1 MLDSE
6 RGDKALA
13 MRSHN
18 LLKFALVLLGTL
30 TAMAA
35 GAAIATWPKAEQ
47 SEGDVIA
54 RSLASSV
61 QLFAEREGGVHRTA
75 SGVMLTAGPDGR
87 SIIITAAHLLMPQTV
102 QTVFVAPLGS
112 KDRVEA
118 HILTIDETHDV
129 AVLEASAIPGG
140 SIRLKTEARLGDN
153 VWVVSFPWGGRGTVV
168 GGAVSQ
174 IRAASGDAGFPVAGP
189 VGLIDA
195 AVSYGTSGGG
205 VFDAR
210 SGNLVGIVR
219 SYRTAKLSLPGTPGQ
234 SLELPIAGET
244 TVVPV
249 SQILCVLRQIQS
261 PDSAELAAFL
271 ANAPAE
277 TCGND
282 A

>member
-1 MLDSE
+1 
-6 RGDKALA
+6 
-13 MRSHN
+13 MRSHS
-18 LLKFALVLLGTL
+18 LLKGALLLFGGL

-35 GAAIATWPKAEQ
+35 GAAIATWPAAQQ
-47 SEGDVIA
+47 SEEDVIA

-61 QLFAEREGGVHRTA
+61 QLFAEREGGVRRTA
-75 SGVMLTAGPDGR
+75 SGVTLTVGPDGR
-87 SIIITAAHLLMPQTV
+87 SIIITAAHLLMPQTA
-102 QTVFVAPLGS
+102 QTVYVAPLGS
-112 KDRVEA
+112 KERVEA

-129 AVLEASAIPGG
+129 AVLEASAIPAS

-174 IRAASGDAGFPVAGP
+174 IRASGDVGFPVAGP

-219 SYRTAKLSLPGTPGQ
+219 SYRTAKLSLPGTPAQ

-249 SQILCVLRQIQS
+249 SQILCVLRQIQA
-261 PDSAELAAFL
+261 PDSAELAGFL
-271 ANAPAE
+271 ADAPAE
-277 TCGND
+277 TCGGD

>member
-1 MLDSE
+1 
-6 RGDKALA
+6 
-13 MRSHN
+13 MRSRV
-18 LLKFALVLLGTL
+18 LKFGFFLFGTL

-35 GAAIATWPKAEQ
+35 GAAIATWPAAQQTE
-47 SEGDVIA
+47 EDVIA

-61 QLFAEREGGVHRTA
+61 QLFAEREGGVRRTA
-75 SGVMLTAGPDGR
+75 SGVTLTAGRDGR
-87 SIIITAAHLLMPQTV
+87 SIIVTAAHLLMPQAV
-102 QTVFVAPLGS
+102 QTVYVAPLGS
-112 KDRVEA
+112 GDRVEA
-118 HILTIDETHDV
+118 RILAIDEANDI
-129 AVLEASAIPGG
+129 AVLEAGALAGP

-174 IRAASGDAGFPVAGP
+174 IRAGTEAGFPVAGP

-210 SGNLVGIVR
+210 SGKLVGIVR
-219 SYRTAKLSLPGTPGQ
+219 SYRTAKLSLPGTPAQ

-249 SQILCVLRQIQS
+249 SEILCVLRQIQS
-261 PDSAELAAFL
+261 PEDAAGLEGFL
-271 ANAPAE
+271 ADAPADSC
-277 TCGND
+277 TN